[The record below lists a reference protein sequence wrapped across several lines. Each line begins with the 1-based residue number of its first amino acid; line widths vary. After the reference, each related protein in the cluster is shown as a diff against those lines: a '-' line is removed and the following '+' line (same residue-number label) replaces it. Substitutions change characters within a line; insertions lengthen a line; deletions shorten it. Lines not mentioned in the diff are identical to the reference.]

1 MFRLAFC
8 YIKQMKRNTLICI
21 TGIAVSIMMLF
32 SLIQIGE
39 LILDNYRNMILAV
52 STYDYT
58 ISGLDKETAN
68 EIHERYQSR
77 YGMLQ
82 AIYCAQSYENN
93 DYVIGVKGDW
103 NDIFRMDLLEGAA
116 PEGRNEICV
125 EESYARRKN
134 LQVGDILS
142 MPLLVGGNVELTVD
156 FTVSGITSD
165 APSYSAQA
173 YLFVSMDT
181 AESILQ
187 DADKEQLLENPDYVE
202 YILMNKEGFPDEE
215 DTFEFTGY
223 IFDTYGSDVFRNI
236 KENERKE
243 ELGSNQ
249 DIYYYMSM
257 AIWYI
262 VAFIAVVMTIFIYY
276 MMQISFQSKMDQ
288 YGTMRALG
296 SSNAGIGRL
305 IIGELIIYGCVGV
318 TLGCLAGIAFN
329 SIFAKTIIYIFVGDK
344 ITQVSVSW
352 RMILYVLGIVAVS
365 MTAVYLKMML
375 GLRKK
380 KPIELIHNTDH
391 VVKKKLFACKN
402 STVEMAVNNSFR
414 NKRSSSALLVT
425 MTLAFLAVLLLG
437 NGAGSISFD
446 LGDTMFAFADLEVTV
461 KPGIEMALGQ
471 SQIEEDDLETLRQYA
486 DEIYCQGWEIEYHA
500 YDDNGE
506 PLTHVWVY
514 SQNLMEKLIQMQHLS
529 PENRVVA
536 SFSDGRELTG
546 EQIILKNPDGDSIPV
561 EIDGMADAGWANL
574 AGQIVTTKNEII
586 IMGEDYAREL
596 FGREP
601 RWMDAYISGK
611 DLSTD
616 ELEQLLPADTYIIY
630 DFASIMGDAVTM
642 MQTMIILV
650 AYMLVALMGLVV
662 FMITS
667 IVKQNFDHRRKEI
680 GMMRAVGADIRSME
694 FMLCGEVLVLVFI
707 AGVIASLIAAPISM
721 YVYNVINEEAGMA
734 VTGYLIGLPVTL
746 LLCGIV
752 IYGNVRKCMKQKTME
767 LLRSE

>member
-8 YIKQMKRNTLICI
+8 YIKQMKRNTIICI

-52 STYDYT
+52 STYDY
-58 ISGLDKETAN
+58 IIDGLDKETAD
-68 EIHERYQSR
+68 EIHERYRSR

-82 AIYCAQSYENN
+82 AIYCAQGYENN

-116 PEGRNEICV
+116 PEGHNEICV
-125 EESYARRKN
+125 EEAYARRKD
-134 LQVGDILS
+134 LQVGDTFSL
-142 MPLLVGGNVELTVD
+142 PLLVGGNVELTVD
-156 FTVSGITSD
+156 FTVSGIISD
-165 APSYSAQA
+165 DPSYSAQA
-173 YLFVSMDT
+173 YMLVSMDT
-181 AESILQ
+181 AENILQ
-187 DADKEQLLENPDYVE
+187 EVDKEQRLEIPDYVE

-215 DTFEFTGY
+215 DTFQFTGY
-223 IFDTYGSDVFRNI
+223 IFDIYGSDVYKNI
-236 KENERKE
+236 KWNERKL
-243 ELGSNQ
+243 ELESNQ
-249 DIYYYMSM
+249 DTYYYMSM

-276 MMQISFQSKMDQ
+276 MMQISFQSKLEQ

-305 IIGELIIYGCVGV
+305 IIGELIIYGCAGMA
-318 TLGCLAGIAFN
+318 LGCLAGIAFN
-329 SIFAKTIIYIFVGDK
+329 SIFAKTIIYIFVEDK
-344 ITQVSVSW
+344 ITQISVSW

-365 MTAVYLKMML
+365 MTAVYLKMMI
-375 GLRKK
+375 GLRRK

-391 VVKKKLFACKN
+391 VVKKKLFTCKN
-402 STVEMAVNNSFR
+402 SMVEMAVNNSFR

-461 KPGIEMALGQ
+461 KPGREALMGQ
-471 SQIEEDDLETLRQYA
+471 LQIEEDDLETLRQYA
-486 DEIYCQGWEIEYHA
+486 DEIYCQGQEIEYYA

-506 PLTHVWVY
+506 ELTYVWVY
-514 SQNLMEKLIQMQHLS
+514 SQNLMEKLIQMQHL
-529 PENRVVA
+529 NRETRVAA
-536 SFSDGRELTG
+536 SFSDGREMTG
-546 EQIILKNPDGDSIPV
+546 KQIILKNADGDSIPV
-561 EIDGMADAGWANL
+561 EVDGMADAGWSNL
-574 AGQIVTTKNEII
+574 AGQIVPAKNEII

-601 RWMDAYISGK
+601 RWMDVYISGK

-616 ELEQLLPADTYIIY
+616 EVERILHADTYMIY
-630 DFASIMGDAVTM
+630 DFSNIMGEAVTQ
-642 MQTMIILV
+642 MQTMLILI

-667 IVKQNFDHRRKEI
+667 IVKQNFEHRRKEI
-680 GMMRAVGADIRSME
+680 GMMRAVGADKRSME
-694 FMLCGEVLVLVFI
+694 YMLCGEVFVLVFI
-707 AGVIASLIAAPISM
+707 AGLIASLIAAPISM
-721 YVYNVINEEAGMA
+721 YVYNIIHEETGMA
-734 VTGYLIGLPVTL
+734 VTGYLIGLPVTW
-746 LLCGIV
+746 LLCSVV

>member
-8 YIKQMKRNTLICI
+8 YIKQMKRNTIICI

-39 LILDNYRNMILAV
+39 LILDNYRNMILTV
-52 STYDYT
+52 STYDRV
-58 ISGLDKETAN
+58 INGLDKETAD
-68 EIHERYQSR
+68 EIHERYQSQ
-77 YGMLQ
+77 YWMLQ
-82 AIYCAQSYENN
+82 AIFCAESYENN

-103 NDIFRMDLLEGAA
+103 NDIFRLDLLEGAA

-125 EESYARRKN
+125 EEAYAGKKN
-134 LQVGDILS
+134 LQVGDTFSL
-142 MPLLVGGNVELTVD
+142 PLLVGGNVELTVD
-156 FTVSGITSD
+156 FTVSGIISNVP
-165 APSYSAQA
+165 AYSAQA
-173 YLFVSMDT
+173 YMLVSMDT
-181 AESILQ
+181 AEGILQ
-187 DADKEQLLENPDYVE
+187 DADKEQLLENPEYVE
-202 YILMNKEGFPDEE
+202 YILMNKEGFPDYE
-215 DTFEFTGY
+215 DSYELGTY
-223 IFDTYGSDVFRNI
+223 ILDKYGPDVYKNVGW
-236 KENERKE
+236 NERKL
-243 ELGSNQ
+243 ELESNQ
-249 DIYYYMSM
+249 DTYYYMSM

-305 IIGELIIYGCVGV
+305 IIGELIVYGCAGV

-329 SIFAKTIIYIFVGDK
+329 SIFAKTIIYIFVEDK
-344 ITQVSVSW
+344 INRISVSW

-365 MTAVYLKMML
+365 MAAVYLRMMI
-375 GLRKK
+375 GIRKK

-391 VVKKKLFACKN
+391 VVKKKLFTCKN
-402 STVEMAVNNSFR
+402 SMVEMAVNNSFR
-414 NKRSSSALLVT
+414 NKKSSSALLVT

-461 KPGIEMALGQ
+461 KPGMEALLGQ
-471 SQIEEDDLETLRQYA
+471 SRIEEDDLETLRQYA
-486 DEIYCQGWEIEYHA
+486 DEIYCQGWEVEYYA
-500 YDDNGE
+500 YDDNGG

-514 SQNLMEKLIQMQHLS
+514 SQNLMEKLIRMQHLS
-529 PENRVVA
+529 PETRVVA

-546 EQIILKNPDGDSIPV
+546 EQIVLKNPDGDSIPV
-561 EIDGMADAGWANL
+561 EIDGMADAGWSNL

-616 ELEQLLPADTYIIY
+616 ELERLLPADTYTIY
-630 DFASIMGDAVTM
+630 DFENIMGDAVTM

-694 FMLCGEVLVLVFI
+694 FMLCGEVFVLVFI

-734 VTGYLIGLPVTL
+734 VNGYLIGLPVTL

>member
-8 YIKQMKRNTLICI
+8 YIKKMKRNTIICI

-58 ISGLDKETAN
+58 ISGLDKETAD

-77 YGMLQ
+77 YRMQQ
-82 AIYCAQSYENN
+82 AIYFAQSYENN

-103 NDIFRMDLLEGAA
+103 NDILRMDLLEGAA

-134 LQVGDILS
+134 LQVEDTFSL
-142 MPLLVGGNVELTVD
+142 PLMVGGNVELTVD
-156 FTVSGITSD
+156 FTVSGITAD
-165 APSYSAQA
+165 APSYSDQA
-173 YLFVSMDT
+173 YMLVSIDT

-187 DADKEQLLENPDYVE
+187 DADKEQLLENPEYVE

-215 DTFEFTGY
+215 DAFEFY
-223 IFDTYGSDVFRNI
+223 DHIFNTYGSDVYKNI
-236 KENERKE
+236 SWNERKE
-243 ELGSNQ
+243 ELESNQ
-249 DIYYYMSM
+249 GTYYYMSM

-305 IIGELIIYGCVGV
+305 IIDELIIYGCAGMV
-318 TLGCLAGIAFN
+318 LGCLAGIAFN
-329 SIFAKTIIYIFVGDK
+329 SIFAKTIIFIFVGDN
-344 ITQVSVSW
+344 ITQVSISW
-352 RMILYVLGIVAVS
+352 RMILYVLSIVAVS
-365 MTAVYLKMML
+365 MAAVYLRMMI

-380 KPIELIHNTDH
+380 KPIELIRNTDH
-391 VVKKKLFACKN
+391 VVKKKLFTCKN
-402 STVEMAVNNSFR
+402 NMVEMAVNNSFR

-461 KPGIEMALGQ
+461 KPGMEALLGQ
-471 SQIEEDDLETLRQYA
+471 SQIEEDDFETLRQYA

-506 PLTHVWVY
+506 PLTQVWVY
-514 SQNLMEKLIQMQHLS
+514 SQNLMEKLIRMQHLNR
-529 PENRVVA
+529 ETRVVA

-546 EQIILKNPDGDSIPV
+546 KQIVLKNPDGDSIPV
-561 EIDGMADAGWANL
+561 EIDGMADAGWSNL
-574 AGQIVTTKNEII
+574 AGQIAPRNAII
-586 IMGEDYAREL
+586 IIGEDYAREL

-616 ELEQLLPADTYIIY
+616 EMEQLLPVDTYTIY
-630 DFASIMGDAVTM
+630 DFANIMGDAVTM

-694 FMLCGEVLVLVFI
+694 FMLCGEVFVLVFI

-734 VTGYLIGLPVTL
+734 VNGYLIGLPVTL
-746 LLCGIV
+746 LLCGVV